1 MIFTILIHIIL
12 NMTSLSIT
20 IPDTIAKASNEA
32 AKELGVSRTEFIRRA
47 IIHEL
52 DDFKTRSEE
61 IGIIKSF
68 NAMKRSAKYYEES
81 KELMDNLFTDLSQ
94 EEEGWWNK

>member
-20 IPDTIAKASNEA
+20 ISDTIAKASNEA
-32 AKELGVSRTEFIRRA
+32 EKELGVSRTEFIRRA

-61 IGIIKSF
+61 IGIKVLT
-68 NAMKRSAKYYEES
+68 RSSVSRPGLAHARLVATYHS
-81 KELMDNLFTDLSQ
+81 KTFSCQ
-94 EEEGWWNK
+94 SPV